1 VLVAT
6 DGVATNST
14 VLVENV
20 VTVVVVSGAL
30 AVTRTL
36 NDVAAA
42 EGVSVFTSDDASA
55 VVVTGKDGAEGRI
68 ENDALASSVMTIV
81 GDSTVTSNSAPKLC
95 TSVAAGK
102 ELCALIRF
110 KNSMSLSHGLE
121 LNAELEVSGVVVTE
135 SMTFSLS
142 GIVSSGPFVVFPG
155 DR

>member
-1 VLVAT
+1 VAT
-6 DGVATNST
+6 DGVTTNST

-20 VTVVVVSGAL
+20 VTVVVVVSGAL
-30 AVTRTL
+30 AVTRTPE
-36 NDVAAA
+36 DVVAA

-55 VVVTGKDGAEGRI
+55 VVVMGMGGAEGGI
-68 ENDALASSVMTIV
+68 ENDALASSVITIV
-81 GDSTVTSNSAPKLC
+81 GDSTVISNSAPKLC

-102 ELCALIRF
+102 VLCALIRF
-110 KNSMSLSHGLE
+110 KNSISLSHGLE

-135 SMTFSLS
+135 SITFSLS